1 MGKKKN
7 KNMPG
12 DEEITFKQVFV
23 ILKYIKSL
31 A

>member
-1 MGKKKN
+1 MEKKKQ
-7 KNMPG
+7 NMPG
-12 DEEITFKQVFV
+12 DEETTFKHVFV